1 MNKVPFYSVDYV
13 TDSIGQGLKSA
24 FDKVLQSNWYIRGS
38 FGERFEKAF
47 SEYCGVPYA
56 VGVGNGLD
64 ALTLMLRAAIEL
76 GRLQKGDEI
85 IVPANTFIATVLAVT
100 AAGLTPVLVEPDADT
115 CNLDPAKLGEALGPK
130 TRAILAVHLYGR
142 VANMPEI
149 CKFAEHH
156 GLLVFEDAAQA
167 HGASMDSKKAGSFG
181 LASAF
186 SFYPTKNLGALGDA
200 GMVLTG
206 DAELA
211 NVVRA
216 LGNYGSFRKY
226 ENEYLGVNSRL
237 DEVQAALLLEKLPH
251 LESWN
256 ARRREIAARYLKEV
270 RNPLVK
276 LPVEPPDP
284 MNHVWH
290 VFVVQCERREDLQR
304 FLFSRGIET
313 LVHYPVP
320 PHLQKAYAGE
330 SSTSMVSEIAGEIA
344 GEIVGNTALRHG
356 PLPVTEAL
364 AKRVLSIPMGPGLSD
379 DDVSQVISSLN
390 EFV

>member
-1 MNKVPFYSVDYV
+1 MLFSQIMNKVPFYSVDYV
-13 TDSIGQGLKSA
+13 TDSMGQGLKSA

-38 FGERFEKAF
+38 FGEQFEKAF
-47 SEYCGVPYA
+47 SEYCGVSHA

-100 AAGLTPVLVEPDADT
+100 AAGLTPVLVEPDADS
-115 CNLDPAKLGEALGPK
+115 CNLDPAKLGEACSPK
-130 TRAILAVHLYGR
+130 TRAVLVVHLYGR
-142 VANMPEI
+142 LANMPEI
-149 CKFAEHH
+149 CEFAKEH

-167 HGASMDSKKAGSFG
+167 HGASLDSKKAGSFG
-181 LASAF
+181 LAAAF

-200 GMVLTG
+200 GMVVTD

-211 NVVRA
+211 GIVRA

-226 ENEYLGVNSRL
+226 KNKYLGVNSRL

-256 ARRREIAARYLKEV
+256 ARRREIAARYLNEI

-276 LPVEPPDP
+276 LPAKPADLQ
-284 MNHVWH
+284 NHVWH
-290 VFVVQCERREDLQR
+290 VFVVLCERRDDLQAY
-304 FLFSRGIET
+304 LASQGIES
-313 LVHYPVP
+313 LIHYPVP
-320 PHLQKAYAGE
+320 PHLQEAY
-330 SSTSMVSEIAGEIA
+330 T
-344 GEIVGNTALRHG
+344 VGDVLRHG
-356 PLPVTEAL
+356 ALPITERL
-364 AKRVLSIPMGPGLSD
+364 AKQVLSIPMGPGLSD
-379 DDVSQVISSLN
+379 EDVSRVIAALN
-390 EFV
+390 SFS